1 MRSPLGF
8 RRIRIIMK
16 KLCRIKKLLS
26 VLTCSVL
33 TLTMIS
39 AYSAGNDD
47 LNKIQAAKTI
57 AEIQEERKQNEAKI
71 AELQGEID
79 ALEGDKD
86 KEKEYQETL
95 SQQIE
100 VLQNNILLL
109 DTEIQQLGADI
120 TAAEASIAQLNTD
133 ISAQEAEVD
142 SNIELFKDRL
152 CAMYVTGGDSLASVI
167 LGSGDFYDMLSRM
180 EMINNI
186 AAHDE
191 ELVNKLLD
199 QITAL
204 EASKSEL
211 ETVKLTLE
219 MNKVTQESKR
229 AEKKTEVAKLED
241 AYAKSEAEI
250 ERLALEQKKKEKTQ
264 AELESEN
271 KTLQAQEDEIREQ
284 ERKAAEAAKKKAEE
298 EAKRREEEA
307 KKNQN
312 NQNNSSS
319 SGNAYVEENIV
330 IDVAPAAS
338 GFSWPAPG
346 FYMISSHYGYRW
358 GTTHRG
364 IDIAGGGISGASA
377 CASKAGTVIG
387 VKNSCSHNSPKYSNC
402 CGNGY
407 GNYVLVSHGDGYT
420 TLYAHLSSVSV
431 SVGDYVSQG
440 QQVGRI
446 GCTGYS
452 TGFHLHFE
460 VRYNG
465 VAQDPEKYVG

>member
-1 MRSPLGF
+1 M
-8 RRIRIIMK
+8 
-16 KLCRIKKLLS
+16 
-26 VLTCSVL
+26 LTCSMI
-33 TLTMIS
+33 TLTMLS
-39 AYSAGNDD
+39 AYSAGDGD
-47 LNKIQAAKTI
+47 LSKIQAKTI
-57 AEIQEERKQNEAKI
+57 TEIQEERKQNEEKI
-71 AELQGEID
+71 AALQEEIN

-95 SQQIE
+95 SEQIE

-120 TAAEASIAQLNTD
+120 TAAEQNIAQLNTD
-133 ISAQEAEVD
+133 IAAQEAEVD
-142 SNIELFKDRL
+142 SNIELFKERL
-152 CAMYVTGGDSLASVI
+152 CAMYVTGGDSLASAI

-186 AAHDE
+186 TAHDE

-199 QITAL
+199 QITSL
-204 EASKSEL
+204 EQSKSEV
-211 ETVKLTLE
+211 ETIKLSLE
-219 MNKVTQESKR
+219 MNKQTQESKR
-229 AEKKTEVAKLED
+229 AEKKTEIGKLEE

-250 ERLALEQKKKEKTQ
+250 ERLALEQKKKEKSQ
-264 AELESEN
+264 EELEADN
-271 KTLQAQEDEIREQ
+271 AALQAQEDEIREQ
-284 ERKAAEAAKKKAEE
+284 ERKAAEE
-298 EAKRREEEA
+298 EAKRKEEEE
-307 KKNQN
+307 KK

-319 SGNAYVEENIV
+319 SGNAYVDEDII

-346 FYMISSHYGYRW
+346 FYMISSGYGYRW

-387 VKNSCSHNSPKYSNC
+387 VKNSCSHNSPKYYNC

-465 VAQDPEKYVG
+465 VAQNPEKYVG